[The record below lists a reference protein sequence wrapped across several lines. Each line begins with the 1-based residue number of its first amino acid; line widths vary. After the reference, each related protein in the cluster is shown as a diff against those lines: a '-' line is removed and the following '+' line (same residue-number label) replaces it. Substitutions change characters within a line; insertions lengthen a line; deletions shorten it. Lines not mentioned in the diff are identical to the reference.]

1 MIKDVLLRLNLCIT
15 KARGQCYDGAAAMSG
30 CRSGVAKRIMDDE
43 PKAIYTHCYG
53 HSLDLAISDTVKRC
67 DCINNALS
75 ITVKRC
81 DCINNALSIT
91 YEITKLI
98 KKSPQREARFLR
110 LKETLSPS
118 TPGVRVLCPTRWT
131 IRAESLQSIID
142 NYTVLLETWQ
152 ESLGATRDTYVYNC
166 KINLQI
172 IVSCSLS
179 LMISQCLYIY
189 ITLVIMQMASI
200 LFSQLQARRNC
211 AYFILL

>member
-15 KARGQCYDGAAAMSG
+15 KARGQCYDGAAAISG

-53 HSLDLAISDTVKRC
+53 HFLDLAISD
-67 DCINNALS
+67 S
-75 ITVKRC
+75 VKRC

-98 KKSPQREARFLR
+98 KKSPQREARFLH
-110 LKETLSPS
+110 LKETLSPG

-142 NYTVLLETWQ
+142 NYTVLLETLQ
-152 ESLGATRDTYVYNC
+152 ESLGATRDTEMRAR
-166 KINLQI
+166 I
-172 IVSCSLS
+172 IGVSSQMNTFSFFLVSCLGSWCS
-179 LMISQCLYIY
+179 VIV
-189 ITLVIMQMASI
+189 IT
-200 LFSQLQARRNC
+200 
-211 AYFILL
+211 